1 MDVGSGEEVGGEG
14 STAAGSTVA
23 ATRARET
30 MMDGK
35 KEMEGYCNTYK
46 FIHQFIYQFYHE
58 LTTLRMELRQDP
70 ARTLT
75 AVIFCPCL
83 SFPVTSVIL
92 SILLSLSPAPNLARC
107 LSHKLSVCSVIMSQ
121 LSRKKLLLMGRSG
134 SGKLSMRSIIF
145 SNYSAFDTRRLGAT
159 IDVEHSHLRFLGNM
173 TLNLWDCG
181 GQDVFM
187 DNYFTS
193 QKDHIFKMVQVLI
206 HVFDVESKL
215 INKDMETFVKSL
227 TNLRKYSPDAK
238 VFVLLHK
245 MDLVQIDKR
254 DELFLIMM
262 EKLQKISNPYLFKLV
277 GFPTSIW
284 DESLY
289 KAWSQIVCS
298 LIPNMN
304 LFNSN
309 LLKFNEILEAEEIIL
324 FEKTTFLVILST
336 STMQQQQQQIQHPQQ
351 PDAPLDPKRFEKIS
365 NIIKTYKQ
373 SISKLR
379 TGFTNLIIRGS
390 NGTYFYVDV
399 LTSNMFIMIILKDT
413 DASTNYVS
421 NHEESMI
428 LENIRAAR
436 KDFEKIENLR

>member
-1 MDVGSGEEVGGEG
+1 
-14 STAAGSTVA
+14 
-23 ATRARET
+23 
-30 MMDGK
+30 
-35 KEMEGYCNTYK
+35 
-46 FIHQFIYQFYHE
+46 
-58 LTTLRMELRQDP
+58 
-70 ARTLT
+70 
-75 AVIFCPCL
+75 
-83 SFPVTSVIL
+83 
-92 SILLSLSPAPNLARC
+92 
-107 LSHKLSVCSVIMSQ
+107 
-121 LSRKKLLLMGRSG
+121 
-134 SGKLSMRSIIF
+134 
-145 SNYSAFDTRRLGAT
+145 
-159 IDVEHSHLRFLGNM
+159 
-173 TLNLWDCG
+173 
-181 GQDVFM
+181 M

-309 LLKFNEILEAEEIIL
+309 LLKFNEVLEAEEIIL

-336 STMQQQQQQIQHPQQ
+336 STMQQQQQQQQQ
-351 PDAPLDPKRFEKIS
+351 PEATLDPKRFEKIS

-390 NGTYFYVDV
+390 NGTHFYVDV
-399 LTSNMFIMIILKDT
+399 LTNNMFIMIILKDT
-413 DASTNYVS
+413 DANTNYVS

>member
-1 MDVGSGEEVGGEG
+1 
-14 STAAGSTVA
+14 
-23 ATRARET
+23 
-30 MMDGK
+30 
-35 KEMEGYCNTYK
+35 
-46 FIHQFIYQFYHE
+46 
-58 LTTLRMELRQDP
+58 
-70 ARTLT
+70 
-75 AVIFCPCL
+75 
-83 SFPVTSVIL
+83 
-92 SILLSLSPAPNLARC
+92 
-107 LSHKLSVCSVIMSQ
+107 MSQ
-121 LSRKKLLLMGRSG
+121 SSRKKLLLMGRSG

-227 TNLRKYSPDAK
+227 TNLHKYSPDAK

-309 LLKFNEILEAEEIIL
+309 LLKFNEVLEAEEIIL

-336 STMQQQQQQIQHPQQ
+336 STMRQQQQQQQQ
-351 PDAPLDPKRFEKIS
+351 PEATLDPKRFEKIS

-390 NGTYFYVDV
+390 NGTHFYVDV
-399 LTSNMFIMIILKDT
+399 LTNNMFIMIILKDT
-413 DASTNYVS
+413 DANTNYVS